1 MEYPLVS
8 TQWLEDHL
16 NDTHLVLLD
25 ASMKTV
31 IGKEPIVYDES
42 VCIPR
47 SRRFD
52 LEQDFC
58 DLSSSQ
64 IHAMPTLAQ
73 FIVGI
78 SQLGIT
84 PESLVVIYDNQGIY
98 SAPRAWWMFKV
109 MGFHRVYV
117 LDGGL
122 PLWMEEDRVI
132 SSRYQEEG
140 IDFGLSDIDAL
151 AEVLSYQDE
160 LVCDAKTVLSKIDD
174 TNTAIIDARGRGRFL
189 GQVAE
194 PRPGI
199 RSGHIPG
206 SMNLPFVEV
215 LKGYSIKS
223 SSELQAIFQWLTG
236 NKTQRVFSCGSGIT
250 ACILILA
257 SVAAGHSNAVLY
269 DGSWADWGSR
279 TDLPIEC

>member
-16 NDTHLVLLD
+16 NDSNLVLLD

-73 FIVGI
+73 FIAGI
-78 SQLGIT
+78 AQLGIT

-98 SAPRAWWMFKV
+98 SAPRAWWLFKV

-174 TNTAIIDARGRGRFL
+174 KETAIIDARGRSRFL

-194 PRPGI
+194 PRSGI
-199 RSGHIPG
+199 RSGHIPN
-206 SMNLPFVEV
+206 SVNLPFGEV

-223 SSELQAIFQWLTG
+223 PIELQKIFQGLAG
-236 NKTQRVFSCGSGIT
+236 DKTQRVFSCGSGIT

-279 TDLPIEC
+279 ADLPIEC